1 MTLLSAAVLLFF
13 VMDPLGNVPLY
24 LSALQAVEPERRRWV
39 TVRELFFALGIL
51 IGFLFF
57 GTSLLNALSI
67 SPPALRTAGG
77 IVLMLIAIRMI
88 FPTDQANLREE
99 VREEPFVFPLAVP
112 YTAGPSAM
120 ATELLLMST
129 QPERW
134 PVWVAAILLAWVPA
148 AIILCMAADLRR
160 LIGDR
165 GLKAMERLMGMLLVT
180 VAVEMMMDGI
190 GQYLHLVP

>member
-1 MTLLSAAVLLFF
+1 
-13 VMDPLGNVPLY
+13 MDPLGNVPLY
-24 LSALQAVEPERRRWV
+24 LTALQGVEPERRRWV
-39 TVRELFFALGIL
+39 TVRELFVALAVL

-57 GTSLLNALSI
+57 GTTLLDALSI

-88 FPTDQANLREE
+88 FPTEQANLREE

-120 ATELLLMST
+120 ATELLLMSPG
-129 QPERW
+129 PERW
-134 PVWVAAILLAWVPA
+134 PVGVAAILLAWLPA
-148 AIILCMAADLRR
+148 ATILCMAADLRR

-165 GLKAMERLMGMLLVT
+165 GLKAIERLMGMLLVT
-180 VAVEMMMDGI
+180 VSVEM
-190 GQYLHLVP
+190 